1 MYNLKKCPFCGK
13 EPCMFSI
20 GGKYFHVNCNTVLG
34 GCGAISGLYDDEAEA
49 AKKWN
54 SRFEKKYEF
63 TEEILE
69 TTRGTLKRIRAIK
82 DFGTVKK
89 GDLGGWIEKEE
100 NLSHEGL
107 CWVAGEAKVYNDA
120 KVRGNAIVSGRA
132 QVFDTSRI
140 LDEATVLGEATIY
153 DDCGVFDNATVGG
166 DACLIQKA
174 CVFQNA
180 SVIGGAK
187 ICGEAM
193 VYGRTFVYGNAR
205 CLGYAEVFDN
215 AKVSGQSRITDD
227 TRIFDNA
234 EIRGE
239 AVISA
244 FSDIG
249 GTSIIEGASR
259 ITGGKFYTSPL
270 QIRGSRHFFNVSA
283 NDRITIGCEDH
294 SFSYW
299 NLNYQ
304 EVGRHNDY
312 SEEEI
317 EEYGKYI
324 RLAIES
330 QKR

>member
-13 EPCMFSI
+13 EPCMFSR
-20 GGKYFHVNCNTVLG
+20 GGRYFHVSCDAMLG
-34 GCGAISGLYDDEAEA
+34 GCDATSGLCADEAEA
-49 AKKWN
+49 AEKWN
-54 SRFEKKYEF
+54 SRFEKKYEL

-69 TTRGTLKRIRAIK
+69 KRGSILKRIRAIK
-82 DFGTVKK
+82 DFGNVKK

-107 CWVAGEAKVYNDA
+107 CWVAEEAKVYNDA
-120 KVRGNAIVSGRA
+120 KVCGNAIVSGRA

-140 LDEATVLGEATIY
+140 LGEAMVSGEATIY
-153 DDCGVFDNATVGG
+153 DGCRVFDTATVRSN
-166 DACLIQKA
+166 ACLTGKA

-180 SVIGGAK
+180 WVTDNAIVG
-187 ICGEAM
+187 GEAIIYGQTC
-193 VYGRTFVYGNAR
+193 VYGSAR
-205 CLGYAEVFDN
+205 CLGYAQVLDN
-215 AKVSGQSRITDD
+215 AKVSGRSRITDD
-227 TRIFDNA
+227 ARIFDNA

-244 FSDIG
+244 SSKIG
-249 GTSIIEGASR
+249 GTSIVEGTSR
-259 ITGGKFYTSPL
+259 ISGGEFYTSPL
-270 QIRGSRHFFNVSA
+270 QIRGSKHFFNVSA

-330 QKR
+330 QK